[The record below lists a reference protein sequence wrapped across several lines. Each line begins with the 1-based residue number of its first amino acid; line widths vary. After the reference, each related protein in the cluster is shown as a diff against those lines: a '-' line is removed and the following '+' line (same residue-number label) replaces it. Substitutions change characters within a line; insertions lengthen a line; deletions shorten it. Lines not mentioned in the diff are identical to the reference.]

1 MKNRPRSGRPRV
13 TDLQTDDRIV
23 ATYRATPMKQVTL
36 FSAEIGVSR
45 RTVVRRL
52 NFEGLYSHRPALKPR
67 LSEDQK
73 RKRLQWAKE
82 HERWIRG
89 QWNNVMFSDEA
100 TFEVDSADHKTRCF
114 RRKGE
119 RFLPQMVLE
128 KTNRGYG
135 SVNVWA
141 GIIGHQKTPL
151 IRLQGR
157 ITAETYISDILQE
170 HVVPFFLDNPHCI
183 FMQDN
188 APPHRARL
196 TKGFLDDADI
206 QLLSWPAVSP
216 DLNPIENVWAELR
229 DGLKRHPVPANSDEL
244 FDLLSTLWD
253 DIDALPYIKSMRRRI
268 SSIIKVDGGHIKY

>member
-1 MKNRPRSGRPRV
+1 MNMPHLCLEERNRLLGHLQAGGSPTDLVKLFGISGNAVYKISSKFRETGTLKNRPRSRSGRPRV
-13 TDLQTDDRIV
+13 TDLQTDDQIV

-128 KTNRGYG
+128 KTSRG
-135 SVNVWA
+135 
-141 GIIGHQKTPL
+141 
-151 IRLQGR
+151 
-157 ITAETYISDILQE
+157 
-170 HVVPFFLDNPHCI
+170 
-183 FMQDN
+183 
-188 APPHRARL
+188 
-196 TKGFLDDADI
+196 
-206 QLLSWPAVSP
+206 
-216 DLNPIENVWAELR
+216 
-229 DGLKRHPVPANSDEL
+229 
-244 FDLLSTLWD
+244 
-253 DIDALPYIKSMRRRI
+253 
-268 SSIIKVDGGHIKY
+268 